1 MNNLIYRLAAGVL
14 AGMVIASLL
23 SGCSS
28 SAQSTSSAAEEAT
41 DTAVI
46 AVQGDGMPMVT
57 DASNLVGNISVA
69 YGGSAGL
76 IIADGSPTL
85 LGPVRFEEKKNN
97 EIQQQRQDAQYR
109 ADIIA
114 AVQAAKAAVPETDL
128 VTAITLAGR
137 MVNSGTAGRKNIVIC
152 HSGIT
157 TAPSLP
163 MQELDLLNTDPV
175 QLVDQMEEAA
185 MIPQL
190 SGVEVDFYGLGD
202 TAGSQS
208 TPAPQQ
214 VQWLEHFWQAFFDR
228 AGAQLCFHT
237 DVISGE
243 ANTAGGHTVTPLPVT
258 GGLTFTAVTSEQVA
272 FRPDSTAFVDE
283 SAARAALGIIAQQI
297 KGTAV
302 QYVIAGSTADV
313 DGSTLESSQ
322 ELSLARAQAV
332 RQILCEQGVPSQ
344 QLCCIGLGNQP
355 TSRRSAEQAQ
365 NRCVYIVASTEP
377 EAVEFLS
384 AGLAE

>member
-1 MNNLIYRLAAGVL
+1 M
-14 AGMVIASLL
+14 
-23 SGCSS
+23 
-28 SAQSTSSAAEEAT
+28 
-41 DTAVI
+41 
-46 AVQGDGMPMVT
+46 
-57 DASNLVGNISVA
+57 
-69 YGGSAGL
+69 
-76 IIADGSPTL
+76 
-85 LGPVRFEEKKNN
+85 
-97 EIQQQRQDAQYR
+97 
-109 ADIIA
+109 
-114 AVQAAKAAVPETDL
+114 
-128 VTAITLAGR
+128 
-137 MVNSGTAGRKNIVIC
+137 
-152 HSGIT
+152 
-157 TAPSLP
+157 
-163 MQELDLLNTDPV
+163 
-175 QLVDQMEEAA
+175 
-185 MIPQL
+185 
-190 SGVEVDFYGLGD
+190 
-202 TAGSQS
+202 
-208 TPAPQQ
+208 
-214 VQWLEHFWQAFFDR
+214 
-228 AGAQLCFHT
+228 CFHT

-355 TSRRSAEQAQ
+355 TSCRSAEQAQ

-384 AGLAE
+384 VGLAE